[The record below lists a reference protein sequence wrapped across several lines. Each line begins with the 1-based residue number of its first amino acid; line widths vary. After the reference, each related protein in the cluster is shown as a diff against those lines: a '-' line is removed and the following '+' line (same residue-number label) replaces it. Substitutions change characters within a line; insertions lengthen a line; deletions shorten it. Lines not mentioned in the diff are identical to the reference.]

1 MPSSVLDPTSP
12 SRGIVMTVASPD
24 ASQVATSVHC
34 SSVYPV
40 WARESDEV
48 GAALLKH
55 FPSPALMNRQ
65 GTEANSETRA
75 RC

>member
-1 MPSSVLDPTSP
+1 
-12 SRGIVMTVASPD
+12 MTEAPPD
-24 ASQVATSVHC
+24 ASQVTASVHC

-40 WARESDEV
+40 WGRESDEA

-55 FPSPALMNRQ
+55 FPNPALMNRQ

-75 RC
+75 GVESGQ

>member
-1 MPSSVLDPTSP
+1 MSVAHP
-12 SRGIVMTVASPD
+12 A
-24 ASQVATSVHC
+24 ASQAGCFCALLLCLLSVQ
-34 SSVYPV
+34 
-40 WARESDEV
+40 ARESDEV

-55 FPSPALMNRQ
+55 FPNPALMNLQ